1 MDNFSLCRPYIF
13 VVTALI
19 RRTTQTNI
27 ERPHDIF
34 YIDTVNFKLFAKGI
48 NYVYVYVYVF
58 S

>member
-1 MDNFSLCRPYIF
+1 MF

-19 RRTTQTNI
+19 RPTTQTNI